1 MQQTLERI
9 TNWCLATGTSC
20 VFTIKISIQI
30 EIEIYIGIGIS
41 LSIDRWMDRGLTGVA
56 ADVANVGANYDLVL
70 SRHRCAMR
78 VYL

>member
-1 MQQTLERI
+1 
-9 TNWCLATGTSC
+9 
-20 VFTIKISIQI
+20 
-30 EIEIYIGIGIS
+30 
-41 LSIDRWMDRGLTGVA
+41 MDRGLTGVA